1 MVCANNFAAALT
13 THAAPPT
20 NESTFHQWTV
30 GPIYY
35 SALVVAEALGASNTS
50 RVLDL
55 AANSDNSYTPAYGI
69 WENGEL
75 ARVLLINFANDPT
88 GASTLQVDLSMPD
101 GTLPSTVDVKFLLA
115 NNVTQ
120 KGNFTW
126 AGQTYGGNFESDGRP
141 IGTEDIKTTTCGV
154 PTDGSSS
161 TAVCRIN
168 VPAPGAALVFMSGTA
183 AADEVSGAPSTT
195 FSTTSVTKVV
205 ATATVPAS
213 ILATSNGHGG
223 NGTYQKLQLGST
235 SKGSVKSAGARVAL
249 PTWVA
254 LGSAVVAGLGA
265 LATNMW

>member
-69 WENGEL
+69 WENGVL

-154 PTDGSSS
+154 PTDGSST

-168 VPAPGAALVFMSGTA
+168 VPAPGAALVFMTAFNELTVSALLWSSGVEPIGVTIFSMQYAGNSTGA
-183 AADEVSGAPSTT
+183 AAL
-195 FSTTSVTKVV
+195 SVLAIVV
-205 ATATVPAS
+205 V
-213 ILATSNGHGG
+213 LA
-223 NGTYQKLQLGST
+223 L
-235 SKGSVKSAGARVAL
+235 
-249 PTWVA
+249 A
-254 LGSAVVAGLGA
+254 LGLDRFAPRLPPGTLPWRS
-265 LATNMW
+265 